1 MVATFQSADQV
12 FSRKK
17 ENKKDTSNNT
27 RDLQYNSN
35 LQQKT
40 NGRRDD
46 KKQNNENMILISLKI
61 LHGPTFQWGRIRKCW
76 IIIGSVFFSF
86 FHFCL
91 SNLPIK
97 FHNAL
102 CKRKIL
108 FLCKG
113 VGWERPSQGRAQP
126 TGKQP
131 KVKQSA
137 KNGKLLLIMMSSERS
152 GRTTT
157 REAIRM
163 HLLGHDDINVFT
175 ISRHQV
181 AHTWTR
187 RRRKKMI
194 CLLLAYFLLY
204 KK

>member
-1 MVATFQSADQV
+1 MGLH
-12 FSRKK
+12 FSGGAF
-17 ENKKDTSNNT
+17 E
-27 RDLQYNSN
+27 
-35 LQQKT
+35 
-40 NGRRDD
+40 
-46 KKQNNENMILISLKI
+46 
-61 LHGPTFQWGRIRKCW
+61 
-76 IIIGSVFFSF
+76 SVGLLLAPFSF
-86 FHFCL
+86 LFYHFCL

-137 KNGKLLLIMMSSERS
+137 KNWKLLLIMMSSERS

-175 ISRHQV
+175 IFRH
-181 AHTWTR
+181 
-187 RRRKKMI
+187 
-194 CLLLAYFLLY
+194 
-204 KK
+204 